1 MTTLNL
7 TGYPA
12 QPGAYFEVQVPR
24 FILPA
29 NLMEF
34 FGRMGLWLQT
44 APGRVITQQLWPA
57 LGGGITEQSWTP
69 PSPTV
74 SIDLTGLTRPEKATL
89 ARHLDEFARSYP
101 NTGMIRDLVAS
112 IVAEDEAART
122 DPHAPGLLG

>member
-12 QPGAYFEVQVPR
+12 ETGYWIEVSQPR
-24 FILPA
+24 LDLPQD
-29 NLMEF
+29 LMTF
-34 FGRMGLWLQT
+34 FGRMGKWLESP
-44 APGRVITQQLWPA
+44 PGRVVTQQLWPA
-57 LGGGITEQSWTP
+57 LGGGVTDAGWTP

-74 SIDLTGLTRPEKATL
+74 SINLASLTRPEKATL

-101 NTGMIRDLVAS
+101 NTGMIRALVAS

-122 DPHAPGLLG
+122 DPHAPSLLG

>member
-7 TGYPA
+7 TGFPPA
-12 QPGAYFEVQVPR
+12 RGAWIETTTPR
-24 FILPA
+24 LELP
-29 NLMEF
+29 NDLMAF
-34 FGRMGLWLQT
+34 FGRTGQWLQT

-57 LGGGITEQSWTP
+57 FGGTVVDPYWTP
-69 PSPTV
+69 PSSTV

-89 ARHLDEFARSYP
+89 ARHLDEFARTYP
-101 NTGMIRDLVAS
+101 NTGMIRELVAS